1 MKGLREATLGIRDE
15 AHLASR
21 RTGTLGTHLRVTP
34 PRLFLITDPDYTSL
48 QIERVV
54 VRLAEA
60 LPQGSFAIQLRD
72 KKSTRDEARALG
84 ERLRELTRACGA
96 PFIVNGD
103 LGLARATLA
112 DGVHLGGDA
121 LPIAEARHSLPGAWI
136 SVAAHSDADVERA
149 LEGGADAVIVSPIY
163 ETPGKGPP
171 RGTAAIERARAIVGR
186 ALAVY
191 ALGGVRAGRAG
202 PCREAGAT
210 GVAVI
215 RAVLGARDP
224 AAEASRILAEL

>member
-1 MKGLREATLGIRDE
+1 M
-15 AHLASR
+15 
-21 RTGTLGTHLRVTP
+21 TP
-34 PRLFLITDPDYTSL
+34 PRLLLITDPDYTHA

-54 VRLAEA
+54 MRLGEA
-60 LPQGSFAIQLRD
+60 LPYGSFGVQLRD
-72 KKSTRDEARALG
+72 KKSSRDEVRALG

-112 DGVHLGGDA
+112 DGVHLGRDA
-121 LPIAEARHSLPGAWI
+121 PPLAEVRLSFPGAWT
-136 SVAAHSDADVERA
+136 SVAAHSDADVDRA

-186 ALAVY
+186 AVAVY
-191 ALGGVRAGRAG
+191 ALGGVRAGRAAR
-202 PCREAGAT
+202 CRLAGAT